1 MTRFPT
7 RILVAVDHS
16 AVSRRAVE
24 AAADLALATGSE
36 LHLLH
41 VKSTSST
48 VAGRPV
54 TAGLGQRMEADA
66 AELLAAASE
75 SIVVRGAQVTAT
87 HVRFGEHVSRT
98 IAEAQDELEA
108 GLLVVGASGG
118 GSVARSLLAD
128 SGSRLVRRTSGSVLV
143 VRGDPDAAA

>member
-7 RILVAVDHS
+7 RILVAVDRS
-16 AVSRRAVE
+16 PVSQRAVQ
-24 AAADLALATGSE
+24 AATDLALATGSE

-54 TAGLGQRMEADA
+54 TSGLGERMEADA
-66 AELLAAASE
+66 AELLAATTDA
-75 SIVVRGAQVTAT
+75 IAARGGQVAAT

-98 IAEAQDELEA
+98 IARAQDELDA
-108 GLLVVGASGG
+108 GLLVVGTSGG
-118 GSVARSLLAD
+118 GSVARSLVAD
-128 SGSRLVRRTSGSVLV
+128 SGSGLVRRTSGSVLV
-143 VRGDPDAAA
+143 VREDPHAEA